1 MFFSVVQEQTGSIG
15 SSGSAT
21 PTHSQGLDG
30 QTLDNGPASNQG
42 VGSVKDS
49 NTNLLDDALAV
60 NGNTNSGNGGG
71 PNSDSGG
78 CGNSLPDGMG
88 DHKTPDS
95 CGTSGGIGGGN
106 ATPTSHCDGS
116 SLAGGGAPPS
126 VPSGSQEDT
135 NGSTPQPQLHSQQQ
149 ALNSLEADADF
160 LDSFDT
166 KDVGKAENLKPSLFC
181 YIAFCVTSCCLT
193 ASLV

>member
-1 MFFSVVQEQTGSIG
+1 M
-15 SSGSAT
+15 
-21 PTHSQGLDG
+21 
-30 QTLDNGPASNQG
+30 
-42 VGSVKDS
+42 KDS
-49 NTNLLDDALAV
+49 NSNLTDDAVAV
-60 NGNTNSGNGGG
+60 NGGTNSGNGG
-71 PNSDSGG
+71 NSNPDSGG
-78 CGNSLPDGMG
+78 CNNSVSDGMG

-116 SLAGGGAPPS
+116 SVAGGGAPPS

-149 ALNSLEADADF
+149 ALNSLEADTDF

-166 KDVGKAENLKPSLFC
+166 KDGGRSHFVPTMIKSTVAHGIKNGSKEG
-181 YIAFCVTSCCLT
+181 I
-193 ASLV
+193 LVCHGRGAHSGTRT